1 MDTNGNLFVCKIKI
15 DLIFYHTNNI
25 NLTTNSINSIKMQS
39 QNETQ
44 QEDQEM
50 CAICLEGITRDYV
63 LTKCGHQFHYACIRE
78 CDIANHSEYYTQEDM
93 EEVFGNYSHYKEIL
107 DAEAEE
113 SPLTCPMCRSHL
125 TPIRNGPILNKTNKM
140 SSNKKHTE
148 YIINEKSYT
157 CMIYDEE
164 RRGHKFKSLK
174 RHTNYKMIHRRYN
187 K

>member
-1 MDTNGNLFVCKIKI
+1 MKTYCI
-15 DLIFYHTNNI
+15 NNI
-25 NLTTNSINSIKMQS
+25 NLTTNTKAIKMQA

-50 CAICLEGITRDYV
+50 CAICLEHITRDYV
-63 LTKCGHQFHYACIRE
+63 LTKCGHRFHYTCVHA
-78 CDIANHSEYYTQEDM
+78 CDISKHSTCYTREEM
-93 EEVFGNYSHYKEIL
+93 EELFGNYSHYKEIL

-140 SSNKKHTE
+140 SSNKKQNE

-157 CMIYDEE
+157 FMIYDEE
-164 RRGHKFKSLK
+164 RRGHKFKSQK
-174 RHTNYKMIHRRYN
+174 RNTNYKMTHRRYN